1 MVSKPCVLMF
11 CFQIDIIQGKMFKH
25 IVSHILFQCQLWL
38 ELPLEL
44 PLVFT
49 IAQVIFEL
57 ESPNPELVVQL
68 VDQPDFT
75 CGPRKSNV
83 HQLQRYYVNMR

>member
-1 MVSKPCVLMF
+1 
-11 CFQIDIIQGKMFKH
+11 MFKH
-25 IVSHILFQCQLWL
+25 IVSHILFQCLLW
-38 ELPLEL
+38 LEL

-68 VDQPDFT
+68 VDQPEFT
-75 CGPRKSNV
+75 CGPRKNV
-83 HQLQRYYVNMR
+83 HQL